1 MNILEDIIYP
11 IVTNIASPIILFLI
25 ASQIMKI
32 NSVSKFISKVYL
44 SVKNGLELNIDEQ
57 VPSSPNKKEPSVE
70 DETTNNKES
79 SVKTL
84 KLVDNLTD
92 NSNVLKKISK
102 DYGSDEKLGWKVRTF
117 YTLFKE
123 QLEANEIVRFEI
135 REHKNIIVN
144 LRTKDLIKEFDLKNP
159 EENISDGAGK
169 IRIYIFQDMYDKLYL
184 VRFGKKNL
192 SEPILLK

>member
-1 MNILEDIIYP
+1 MNIPEDIIYP

-44 SVKNGLELNIDEQ
+44 SVKNGLELNIDEE
-57 VPSSPNKKEPSVE
+57 VPSSPNKKE
-70 DETTNNKES
+70 S
-79 SVKTL
+79 SVKKL

-92 NSNVLKKISK
+92 NGNVLKKISK

-117 YTLFKE
+117 YTMLKE
-123 QLEANEIVRFEI
+123 QLEVNEIISFEI

-144 LRTKDLIKEFDLKNP
+144 LRTRDLIKEFDLKNP

-169 IRIYIFQDMYDKLYL
+169 IRIYIFQDMDDKLYL

-192 SEPILLK
+192 SEPILLEK